1 MIGVIYKMELTK
13 EKRLWM
19 YKKMYEVRLFEQEV
33 DRLFKANMI
42 WGTCHLSVGEEATAV
57 GSIAAIR
64 EDDMITSTHRGHG
77 HCIAKGGKLPLMF
90 AELLGKETGYCKG
103 RGGSMHIADIE
114 SGNLGANGIV
124 GGGIPIATGA
134 ALASKLKG
142 DNKVTL
148 CFFGDG
154 ANNQGVFHES
164 LNMASLWKLP
174 VVYICENNVY
184 GMSLHVGKS
193 TAVANIADRASAYSM
208 PGVIVDGNDVEAVYF
223 AVKEA
228 VERAR
233 RGEGPTLI
241 EAKTYRWLGHSK
253 SDANLYRTREEIESW
268 KLKCPIKR
276 YREKLIS
283 ENIATADE
291 LDEIENKVKKEIE
304 EALKFAMESPEP
316 SVADIELDVYA

>member
-1 MIGVIYKMELTK
+1 MELTK

-19 YKKMYEVRLFEQEV
+19 YRKMYEVRLFEQEV

-42 WGTCHLSVGEEATAV
+42 WGTCHLSIGEEATAV
-57 GSIAAIR
+57 GAIAALR

-184 GMSLHVGKS
+184 GMSLHVAKS
-193 TAVANIADRASAYSM
+193 TAVENIADRASAYSI
-208 PGVIVDGNDVEAVYF
+208 PGVVVDGNDVEAVYEV
-223 AVKEA
+223 VKEA

-241 EAKTYRWLGHSK
+241 EAKTYRWMGHSK
-253 SDANLYRTREEIESW
+253 SDANLYRTKEEIESW

-283 ENIATADE
+283 ENIASAE
-291 LDEIENKVKKEIE
+291 EIENIEYQVKKEIE

-316 SVADIELDVYA
+316 SVTDIELDVYA

>member
-1 MIGVIYKMELTK
+1 
-13 EKRLWM
+13 
-19 YKKMYEVRLFEQEV
+19 MYEIRLFEQEV

-42 WGTCHLSVGEEATAV
+42 WGTCHLSIGEEATAV
-57 GSIAAIR
+57 GAIAAIK

-90 AELLGKETGYCKG
+90 AELLGRETGYCKG

-134 ALASKLKG
+134 ALASKLKR

-164 LNMASLWKLP
+164 LNIASLWKLP

-184 GMSLHVGKS
+184 GMSLHVSKS
-193 TAVANIADRASAYSM
+193 TAVANIADRAAAYSM
-208 PGVIVDGNDVEAVYF
+208 PGIVVDGNDVEEVYN

-233 RGEGPTLI
+233 RGEGPSLI

-253 SDANLYRTREEIESW
+253 SDANLYRTKEEIESW

-276 YREKLIS
+276 YKEKLIM
-283 ENIATADE
+283 ENIATIE
-291 LDEIENKVKKEIE
+291 EIESIEKEVVKDIE

-316 SVADIELDVYA
+316 SIDDIESDVYA

>member
-1 MIGVIYKMELTK
+1 
-13 EKRLWM
+13 
-19 YKKMYEVRLFEQEV
+19 MYEIRLFEQEV

-42 WGTCHLSVGEEATAV
+42 WGTCHLSIGEEATAV
-57 GSIAAIR
+57 GAIAAIK

-90 AELLGKETGYCKG
+90 AELLGRETGYCKG

-134 ALASKLKG
+134 ALASKLKR

-164 LNMASLWKLP
+164 LNIASLWKLP
-174 VVYICENNVY
+174 VVYVCENNVY
-184 GMSLHVGKS
+184 GMSLHVSKS
-193 TAVANIADRASAYSM
+193 TAVANIAERAAAYSM
-208 PGVIVDGNDVEAVYF
+208 PGIVVDGNDVEEVYN

-233 RGEGPTLI
+233 RGEGPSLI

-253 SDANLYRTREEIESW
+253 SDANLYRTKEEIESW

-276 YREKLIS
+276 YKEKLIM
-283 ENIATADE
+283 ENIATIE
-291 LDEIENKVKKEIE
+291 EIESIEKEVVKDIE
-304 EALKFAMESPEP
+304 EALKFAVESPEP
-316 SVADIELDVYA
+316 SIDDIESDVYA

>member
-1 MIGVIYKMELTK
+1 MELTK

-19 YKKMYEVRLFEQEV
+19 YRKMYEIRLFEQEV

-42 WGTCHLSVGEEATAV
+42 WGTCHLSIGEEATAV
-57 GSIAAIR
+57 GAIAAIK

-90 AELLGKETGYCKG
+90 AELLGRETGYCKG

-134 ALASKLKG
+134 ALASKLKR

-164 LNMASLWKLP
+164 LNIASLWKLP

-184 GMSLHVGKS
+184 GMSLHVSKS
-193 TAVANIADRASAYSM
+193 TAVANIAERAAAYSM
-208 PGVIVDGNDVEAVYF
+208 PGIVVDGNDVEEVYN

-233 RGEGPTLI
+233 RGEGPSLI

-253 SDANLYRTREEIESW
+253 SDANLYRTKEEIESW

-276 YREKLIS
+276 YKEKLIM
-283 ENIATADE
+283 ENIATIE
-291 LDEIENKVKKEIE
+291 EIESIEKEVVKDIE
-304 EALKFAMESPEP
+304 EALKFAVESPEP
-316 SVADIELDVYA
+316 SIDDIESDVYA